1 MRISD
6 WSSDVCS
13 SDLLL
18 LLVVSV
24 ALPETHPPHL
34 RLSLAPRRLVRDY
47 WAIFANPRFQRL
59 AASGAFN
66 FSSLFLYIASAPA
79 FVMDLMDLNERQF
92 GWFFIPMIGGM
103 MLGAYNSGR
112 MAGRISGARLADIEI
127 GRAHVSTPVHNVP

>member
-13 SDLLL
+13 SDLL

-47 WAIFANPRFQRL
+47 WAIFANPRFKRL

-79 FVMDLMDLNERQF
+79 FVMDLMDINERQL

-103 MLGAYNSGR
+103 MLGAYTSGR
-112 MAGRISGARLADIEI
+112 MAGRISGE
-127 GRAHVSTPVHNVP
+127 